1 MAKLSQKKWLI
12 APGPASKELAI
23 SIAKNLEADI
33 IDFDS
38 KLFLDGESYFR
49 ITNDVSNK
57 RVAIVQSTY
66 PPVDRHILQLLFLAH
81 KLSEDGA
88 EVHAVIPYLA
98 YSRQH
103 RAFLQGEVVSLGVF
117 AHLLRSV
124 GVKRVVTVDIH
135 NVEGLGLFSIPAYSV
150 SAIPLMAE
158 YFGKNYNLSEAIVAS
173 PDFGGSIRV
182 EAFAKILKMNY
193 IIISKV
199 RDKITG
205 EVLFKDVT
213 KQFQNRDV
221 ILVDDIISSGKTME
235 LATMK
240 LKECGAK
247 KVFATC
253 AHPLLVGDALDRI
266 KRAGVEEVIGTNTIP
281 SPVSKI
287 DVTSILASY
296 LSML

>member
-1 MAKLSQKKWLI
+1 MTTLSQKEWLI

-23 SIAKNLEADI
+23 SLARNLGANLVDI
-33 IDFDS
+33 NA
-38 KLFLDGESYFR
+38 KLFPDDESYFR
-49 ITNDVSNK
+49 IMSDVRNK

-103 RAFLQGEVVSLGVF
+103 RAFLKGEVVSLGVF

-158 YFGKNYNLSEAIVAS
+158 YFDKNYNLSEAIAVS
-173 PDFGGSIRV
+173 PDFGGSVRV
-182 EAFAKILKMNY
+182 EAFAKILK
-193 IIISKV
+193 IDHIVLPKI

-205 EVLFKDVT
+205 EVLFKDMI
-213 KQFQNRDV
+213 KQFQNRDI

-235 LATMK
+235 QATIK
-240 LKECGAK
+240 LKEYGAK
-247 KVFATC
+247 RVFATC
-253 AHPLLVGDALDRI
+253 THPLLVGDALDRI

-281 SPVSKI
+281 SPISKI
-287 DVTSILASY
+287 DMAPILASH
-296 LSML
+296 LSTL